1 MTYTLHVI
9 AREVPANDADVFTFL
24 EQVAG
29 HTVSMAPSQQLKNFR
44 DAALKLFP
52 CLSSYAATDA
62 AIDDCPWADGP
73 LGENFRGGYG
83 TIGIARRH
91 GEVVPHLI
99 RIASDLGVTVADEQ
113 SGAVHRP
120 LTYQVVLERAVPGVD
135 MEVAAAQLAEL
146 MNQPLDQMV
155 TLLKSGRRTLVK
167 RGLTR
172 AQADIYVAALRD
184 RASCVAS
191 IVADPRKQAPA
202 PAPAPAPVPARAAAR
217 KAVRKAPPVQVAPAP
232 VPDVEQPEYAG
243 IEADDNLFMAAE
255 AQRLAAMTVAGSLI
269 LGVLF
274 ALRIKSPFIVPGLL
288 AMSVLGVAAVVQFG
302 KALESSRFRILC
314 FALLALLPGIGTL
327 LLGWTYFRA
336 AAILKNSD
344 ITSGNGLAGAS
355 VVRELGGMPEGAM
368 LPSIKVL
375 LALLVLAAIG
385 GAMFAP
391 GGH

>member
-73 LGENFRGGYG
+73 LGENFKGGYG

-91 GEVVPHLI
+91 GEVIPHLI

-120 LTYQVVLERAVPGVD
+120 LTYQVVLERAVPGVE

-172 AQADIYVAALRD
+172 AQADIYVVALRD

-191 IVADPRKQAPA
+191 IVADPRK
-202 PAPAPAPVPARAAAR
+202 PAPAPAPVAAR
-217 KAVRKAPPVQVAPAP
+217 TAAHKAVRKAPQAQVAQAP

-255 AQRLAAMTVAGSLI
+255 AQRMAAMTVAGSLI

-274 ALRIKSPFIVPGLL
+274 ALRIKSPFIMPGLL
-288 AMSVLGVAAVVQFG
+288 AMSVLGVMAVVQFG
-302 KALESSRFRILC
+302 KALESTRFRMLC

-336 AAILKNSD
+336 AGILNNSD

-368 LPSIKVL
+368 LPSVKVL

-391 GGH
+391 VGH